1 MNNNRSYILL
11 IVIVALATT
20 TTTFVNAKTSIFKP
34 SDLKFKDL
42 VKKYGVKKVVQAH
55 NLRHRA
61 IVHGEKPVAAQETK
75 ALSLLEVA
83 AKTRAQ
89 TKITSKHK
97 RVGQQSHFFT
107 KHICSECYSSHV
119 EMSGEV
125 PNVVCKA
132 REAEIIRCCLRMY
145 LTN

>member
-61 IVHGEKPVAAQETK
+61 IVHGEKPAAAQETK
-75 ALSLLEVA
+75 SLSLLEVA

-89 TKITSKHK
+89 TKITSKGAAGGCEVCVYVVENKQMHQPFLW
-97 RVGQQSHFFT
+97 GPTT
-107 KHICSECYSSHV
+107 KENA
-119 EMSGEV
+119 
-125 PNVVCKA
+125 PP
-132 REAEIIRCCLRMY
+132 L
-145 LTN
+145 